1 MGRAQQNRIKISEKM
16 DKGYE
21 RERFEKLG
29 IKTSVAVRFREFCK
43 KMSRSQSITLLLM
56 LDFFEDNGISPAES
70 MGPRLETL
78 ETRISMLIKKRMN
91 GMIAILK
98 DIEKSQ
104 TKPTAAMLYSLF
116 QQTEPAKKKLIL
128 EKKAIAETA
137 PVRYRERNNENETLG
152 K

>member
-1 MGRAQQNRIKISEKM
+1 M

-21 RERFEKLG
+21 KERFEKLG
-29 IKTSVAVRFREFCK
+29 IKTSVAIRFREFCR
-43 KMSRSQSITLLLM
+43 KMSKSQSMTLLLM

-70 MGPRLETL
+70 MGPRMETL
-78 ETRISMLIKKRMN
+78 ETRIALLIKKRMN

-116 QQTEPAKKKLIL
+116 EQTEPTKKKLIL
-128 EKKAIAETA
+128 EKKAIE
-137 PVRYRERNNENETLG
+137 ENKPSALSR
-152 K
+152 KK

>member
-1 MGRAQQNRIKISEKM
+1 M

-21 RERFEKLG
+21 KERFEKLG
-29 IKTSVAVRFREFCK
+29 IKTSVAIRFREFCK
-43 KMSRSQSITLLLM
+43 KMSKSQSMTLLLM

-70 MGPRLETL
+70 MGPRMETL
-78 ETRISMLIKKRMN
+78 ETRIALLFKKRMN

-116 QQTEPAKKKLIL
+116 EQTEPTKKKLIL
-128 EKKAIAETA
+128 EKKAIEESKQ
-137 PVRYRERNNENETLG
+137 VRYRERNNENETLE